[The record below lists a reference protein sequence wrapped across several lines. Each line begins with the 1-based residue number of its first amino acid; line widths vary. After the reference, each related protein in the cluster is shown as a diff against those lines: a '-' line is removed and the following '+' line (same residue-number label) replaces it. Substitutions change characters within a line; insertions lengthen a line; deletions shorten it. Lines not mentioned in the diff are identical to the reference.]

1 MSRISKARVRT
12 APMALVRAT
21 PAVRIQP
28 SARKAGFHLL
38 SLVPPVPR
46 IEETDELS
54 VSPYL
59 LRPKRE
65 LWQVLQ
71 EGRVNDPVLW
81 QIALAR
87 LNQLASDAPDSDMV
101 RDPGPLAA

>member
-1 MSRISKARVRT
+1 
-12 APMALVRAT
+12 MALIRAT
-21 PAVRIQP
+21 PAVRIQS
-28 SARKAGFHLL
+28 SARKARSQLL

-46 IEETDELS
+46 TEETDELS

-71 EGRVNDPVLW
+71 EKRIQDPALW
-81 QIALAR
+81 QIAVTR
-87 LNQLASDAPDSDMV
+87 LNQLAGEGPGSAVV
-101 RDPGPLAA
+101 REPGPIAA